1 MDSRISLRGIGA
13 QLFERL
19 WVVSFITEVMK
30 LLSDILAKTKGKM
43 QPLGVF
49 LLLVD
54 SQA

>member
-1 MDSRISLRGIGA
+1 MDSKIYLRGIGA

-19 WVVSFITEVMK
+19 WVVSFTTEVMK
-30 LLSDILAKTKGKM
+30 LLSDILARTKGKKL
-43 QPLGVF
+43 PLGVF